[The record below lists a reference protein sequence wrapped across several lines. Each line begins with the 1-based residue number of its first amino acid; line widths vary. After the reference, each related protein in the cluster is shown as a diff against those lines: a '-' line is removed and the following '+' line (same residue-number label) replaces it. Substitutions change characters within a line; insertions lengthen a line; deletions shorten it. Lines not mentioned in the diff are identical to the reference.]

1 MTSSGSLAR
10 TCPTTLAGDPATM
23 VRALTG
29 FNTKL
34 PALIIDPRSIL
45 MFPSTVLCAPI
56 KTCDST
62 FGCLSPVAFPVPPRV
77 TPCKMLTESPITHV
91 SPMTTPVP

>member
-1 MTSSGSLAR
+1 MIHDELGFAR
-10 TCPTTLAGDPATM
+10 AHLPTTLAGDPATM

-62 FGCLSPVAFPVPPRV
+62 FGCLSPVAFPCRPG
-77 TPCKMLTESPITHV
+77 
-91 SPMTTPVP
+91 